1 MADIFKNKL
10 ELVGKLQIE
19 GQIGRALKGSIVCS
33 AVHTWSLSS
42 NAAAAAAFLPS
53 DRCPAVTSAAAAA
66 VALPPP
72 ARATGQENTE
82 VS

>member
-1 MADIFKNKL
+1 M
-10 ELVGKLQIE
+10 QIE
-19 GQIGRALKGSIVCS
+19 GQIGSALKGSS
-33 AVHTWSLSS
+33 TEHTWSLSF
-42 NAAAAAAFLPS
+42 AAAASAAAFLPS
-53 DRCPAVTSAAAAA
+53 DRCPAVTPAAAAAA